1 MKFSYRRR
9 GRTAEEEVCPRK
21 PPAPHS
27 QIQCI
32 SCSLWANMS
41 QELHRQ
47 QLPSC
52 SAGQTCGFGERN
64 RKFETVHEVLTSS
77 FSLDTEH
84 CLQSC
89 DPTWSRSVNT
99 VLVHVW
105 MDPQS
110 WNLVVT
116 SPNIKRKDVSDRTP
130 HRYKEMSLTIT
141 IIIIIIIQGFLD
153 IFAIL
158 YLC

>member
-105 MDPQS
+105 MDLGIWLSLLQ
-110 WNLVVT
+110 T
-116 SPNIKRKDVSDRTP
+116 SNVKTSRTERHIVIKKC
-130 HRYKEMSLTIT
+130 H
-141 IIIIIIIQGFLD
+141 
-153 IFAIL
+153 
-158 YLC
+158 